1 MEDGAG
7 IALVT
12 GAAGGIGRAI
22 VRSALRAGHSVVGV
36 DVREPDAALRSELGR
51 GVQWCVADVAEPA
64 GVERAFSTCA
74 GTPRV
79 VVNAAGIV
87 QFAKLDALE
96 LPDFERLLRANLTGT
111 FLMTQ
116 AAARRMRE
124 AGGGAIVNVSS
135 IAAHAPAPGTGA
147 YTASKAAIEALS
159 RQFSIELAG
168 TAVRVNCVAPGF
180 IDAGMGSANY
190 DRVAYERR
198 AAAVPLRRLGTAEDV
213 ADAVMF
219 LASPAA
225 AYVTGQTL
233 VVDGGVTNA
242 TLGLLPRS

>member
-1 MEDGAG
+1 MSDAAG

-22 VRSALRAGHSVVGV
+22 VRSALRAGHDVVAV
-36 DVREPDAALRSELGR
+36 DVRSPDDPDRAEFGR
-51 GVQWCVADVAEPA
+51 RVTWCIADVAEPA
-64 GVERAFSTCA
+64 GVESAFAACA
-74 GTPRV
+74 EVPRV

-87 QFAKLDALE
+87 HFAKLEALE
-96 LPDFERLLRANLTGT
+96 LADFERLLRTNLTGT

-116 AAARRMRE
+116 AAARRMR
-124 AGGGAIVNVSS
+124 ARGGGGIVNVTS

-168 TAVRVNCVAPGF
+168 TGVRVNCVAPGF
-180 IDAGMGSANY
+180 IDAGMGAANY

-225 AYVTGQTL
+225 SYVTGQAL

-242 TLGLLPRS
+242 TLGLLPRG